1 MTILRYFAALGLLV
15 AGLLSAQSIA
25 TPPATQT
32 YVNPEIGLRLNYPAI
47 FNREEP
53 AGLSRFERSILT
65 LHPTPEGTQA
75 AVDPCTPVLLALGS
89 GLDRP
94 DQIIR
99 KGKPTILQPKGTL
112 SLSEI
117 KRSCVDKDMV
127 DDTLLAQVVGA
138 TSKIDGMRPLAK
150 LSNSFTLGSTVWF
163 ASAAGFNKDETGK
176 RNASA
181 GTTIIGTAGAVV
193 NSHMLVWTITSNDP
207 ELFNRLLNLSVCFD
221 SGCSNG
227 LEHLVQFRLN
237 TPSKQ
242 EIAAR

>member
-25 TPPATQT
+25 TTAATQT
-32 YVNPEIGLRLNYPAI
+32 YANPEIGLRLNYPAI

-53 AGLSRFERSILT
+53 AGLLHFERSILS
-65 LHPTPEGTQA
+65 LHPAADAAQA
-75 AVDPCTPVLLALGS
+75 GVDPCAPVLLALGS

-94 DQIIR
+94 SQIVQ
-99 KGKPTILQPKGTL
+99 KGKPTMLQPKGTL

-117 KRSCVDKDMV
+117 KRSCVDKDTV
-127 DDTLLAQVVGA
+127 DDTLLAQVVGETA
-138 TSKIDGMRPLAK
+138 KIEGMRPLSK
-150 LSNSFTLGSTVWF
+150 LSNNFTLGSTVWF

-176 RNASA
+176 RKASA

-193 NSHMLVWTITSNDP
+193 NGHMLVWTVTANDP

-221 SGCSNG
+221 SSCNNG

-242 EIAAR
+242 EVASR